1 MAAWSAV
8 LPSLLWCPASAPAC
22 SSAVIPATLAWSS
35 SPLRFRQ
42 LSTAATRSSVT
53 CWLRRFDRPR
63 AMSAGAETHRET
75 TGGVGA
81 SREVAGGA
89 DPPRA
94 GANAALLARVEALHE
109 VPGLEEEEVA
119 AAAAAA
125 AAGAER
131 AVVVAV
137 AVAAEGAVK
146 VVAGVFSAAEEE
158 AVGVDAEHACIR
170 SHLAASASASAS
182 ALVLGSGAEVGAAG
196 AEVAA
201 IGSSSDDEISM

>member
-1 MAAWSAV
+1 
-8 LPSLLWCPASAPAC
+8 
-22 SSAVIPATLAWSS
+22 
-35 SPLRFRQ
+35 
-42 LSTAATRSSVT
+42 
-53 CWLRRFDRPR
+53 
-63 AMSAGAETHRET
+63 MSAGAETHRET

-109 VPGLEEEEVA
+109 VPGLEEEEA
-119 AAAAAA
+119 AAAATA

-137 AVAAEGAVK
+137 AVEEIGAVK
-146 VVAGVFSAAEEE
+146 VVAGVFSTAEEE

-170 SHLAASASASAS
+170 SHLSASASASAS
-182 ALVLGSGAEVGAAG
+182 VALVLGSGAEVGAAG

-201 IGSSSDDEISM
+201 IGSSSDDDISM

>member
-1 MAAWSAV
+1 
-8 LPSLLWCPASAPAC
+8 
-22 SSAVIPATLAWSS
+22 
-35 SPLRFRQ
+35 
-42 LSTAATRSSVT
+42 
-53 CWLRRFDRPR
+53 
-63 AMSAGAETHRET
+63 MSAGAETHRET

-89 DPPRA
+89 DPPRV
-94 GANAALLARVEALHE
+94 GANAALLARAEALHE
-109 VPGLEEEEVA
+109 VPGLEEEE
-119 AAAAAA
+119 AAAAA

-170 SHLAASASASAS
+170 SHLSASASASAS
-182 ALVLGSGAEVGAAG
+182 AVALVLGSAADVGAAG

>member
-1 MAAWSAV
+1 
-8 LPSLLWCPASAPAC
+8 
-22 SSAVIPATLAWSS
+22 
-35 SPLRFRQ
+35 
-42 LSTAATRSSVT
+42 
-53 CWLRRFDRPR
+53 
-63 AMSAGAETHRET
+63 MSAGAEAHRAT

-81 SREVAGGA
+81 SRKVAGGA

-109 VPGLEEEEVA
+109 VPGLEEEEA
-119 AAAAAA
+119 AAAAMA

-137 AVAAEGAVK
+137 AVEEIGAVK
-146 VVAGVFSAAEEE
+146 VVAGVFSTAEEE

-170 SHLAASASASAS
+170 SHLSASASASAS
-182 ALVLGSGAEVGAAG
+182 AAALVLGSAAEVGAAG

-201 IGSSSDDEISM
+201 IGSSSDDDISM

>member
-1 MAAWSAV
+1 
-8 LPSLLWCPASAPAC
+8 
-22 SSAVIPATLAWSS
+22 
-35 SPLRFRQ
+35 
-42 LSTAATRSSVT
+42 
-53 CWLRRFDRPR
+53 
-63 AMSAGAETHRET
+63 MSAGAETHRET

-109 VPGLEEEEVA
+109 VPGLEEEE

-137 AVAAEGAVK
+137 AVEEIGAVK
-146 VVAGVFSAAEEE
+146 VVAGVFSTAEEE

-170 SHLAASASASAS
+170 SHLSASASASAS
-182 ALVLGSGAEVGAAG
+182 AAALVLGSGAEVGAA

-201 IGSSSDDEISM
+201 IGSSSDDDISM